1 MAALPYIQLYVADY
15 LADTMHLTTEEH
27 GAYLLLIFNYWQT
40 GKPIPKPRL
49 ARIARL
55 SNDRWISV
63 EASLS
68 EFFND
73 NGNEWEHK
81 RIEADLDAVHSAQ
94 SQRSAAGKA
103 SAEARKNKKATTRQ
117 RKSNERSTTDEIPLN
132 DNSTNIDTDTDTD
145 TDTEETPPPART
157 DEFDSRI
164 KFAMSEDW
172 QPNEKSFA
180 ATLAINGLVGQV
192 FEQDQYLEFKS
203 FWIASPD
210 DHRTQAKWE
219 HALAQHLKR
228 NLRNEQASGRNT
240 DGQSNRQPQVP
251 QTGFGQGAQSGQH
264 NARQGPLSAPDRV
277 RAAIAER
284 QAREAE
290 PGAPGYFVVEDD

>member
-40 GKPIPKPRL
+40 GKPIPKARL

-103 SAEARKNKKATTRQ
+103 SAEARKNKKATTKQ

-132 DNSTNIDTDTDTD
+132 GNSTNIDTD
-145 TDTEETPPPART
+145 TDTEETPPPTRT

-164 KFAMSEDW
+164 KFAMSDGWEPD
-172 QPNEKSFA
+172 PNTFSAVLFR
-180 ATLAINGLVGQV
+180 NGMAGQT
-192 FEQDQYLEFKS
+192 FDADQLLEFRS

-228 NLRNEQASGRNT
+228 NLVDKQSRGPGHETSGRTAQRRTRNAHDILT
-240 DGQSNRQPQVP
+240 D
-251 QTGFGQGAQSGQH
+251 
-264 NARQGPLSAPDRV
+264 PDW
-277 RAAIAER
+277 
-284 QAREAE
+284 
-290 PGAPGYFVVEDD
+290 